1 MFYNRL
7 FVSMFCAIFVACSA
21 NAAIKV
27 GSKAIASSGGAV
39 SVGGGAVD
47 GDLDDLDDFDMSG
60 MDESVVVAKLEADI
74 ADIRAKREECEKQRK
89 GWIAATAVGGA
100 GVVAT
105 GVAAIIQNKKLQE
118 NKEAMGDEQWNAVK
132 KALKNGNGN
141 KKFGEGLKNFIGGN

>member
-1 MFYNRL
+1 
-7 FVSMFCAIFVACSA
+7 MFCATFVACSA

-39 SVGGGAVD
+39 SVGGGTMD
-47 GDLDDLDDFDMSG
+47 GEFDDFDMSG
-60 MDESVVVAKLEADI
+60 MDESVVIAKLEADI

-105 GVAAIIQNKKLQE
+105 GVAAIIQNKKLQK
-118 NKEAMGDEQWNAVK
+118 NKEAMGDEQWDAVK

>member
-39 SVGGGAVD
+39 SVSGGAVD
-47 GDLDDLDDFDMSG
+47 GDLDDFDMSG
-60 MDESVVVAKLEADI
+60 MDESVVVAQLEAEI
-74 ADIRAKREECEKQRK
+74 ADIRAQREECEKQRK
-89 GWIAATAVGGA
+89 GWIAATAVGSA

-105 GVAAIIQNKKLQE
+105 GVAAIVQNKKLQE

>member
-1 MFYNRL
+1 
-7 FVSMFCAIFVACSA
+7 MFCATFVACSA

-39 SVGGGAVD
+39 SVGGGTMD
-47 GDLDDLDDFDMSG
+47 GEFDDFDMSG
-60 MDESVVVAKLEADI
+60 MDESVVVAQLEAEI
-74 ADIRAKREECEKQRK
+74 ADIRAQREECEKQRK

-118 NKEAMGDEQWNAVK
+118 NKDQLEQKGIKWADVK
-132 KALKNGNGN
+132 KALKKDNSN
-141 KKFGEGLKNFIGGN
+141 FGEGLKNFIGGN